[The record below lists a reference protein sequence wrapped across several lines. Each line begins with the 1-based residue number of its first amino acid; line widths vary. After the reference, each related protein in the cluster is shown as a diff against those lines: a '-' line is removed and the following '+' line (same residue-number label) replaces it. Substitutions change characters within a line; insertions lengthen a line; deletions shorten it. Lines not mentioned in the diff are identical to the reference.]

1 MPTKFVL
8 PFIGGNHPFTKDDLE
23 GVEVAAVLI
32 SVEGDKKRNEQIGGI
47 FKTYLPLW
55 IVSIDGLN
63 GILVEALGLNSQAIK
78 LRRFDKII
86 ELNPVHI
93 LSSSSL
99 ADFITKL
106 KFFESQ
112 VSSFQKEAKLDLDGY
127 LDSNVLNDIHLLF
140 QKSKQGSVDE
150 TSIMSQRLTQQGA
163 EAMTA
168 PIISIFHINV
178 SKILSDFYE
187 VPIIINTQLVQ
198 LNNEARDVSEDY
210 INRIT
215 ELKQKVTSLNDADTF
230 EKQHRAIETLTHE
243 LTSFQDTQNRAV
255 KRLQAIQAE
264 ISQLADRIQQ
274 GYLTL
279 LSSIIQTKQQIID
292 LGVPLTTRLKEAEAV
307 QVLLPIYFAIFREK
321 KNRVAYIP
329 PYILHFDQKQEFSR
343 SKGHEWLKQ
352 SLERHYSQ
360 KIPPGLSQSD
370 EYNLLLQPGMQQ
382 KFNDGVHKLRET
394 KILSSNSYIR
404 IMDTYNKFFRE
415 AQKP

>member
-1 MPTKFVL
+1 MLTKFVL
-8 PFIGGNHPFTKDDLE
+8 PFIGGNHPFSKADLE

-32 SVEGDKKRNEQIGGI
+32 SVEGDKKRNEQIIGI

-55 IVSIDGLN
+55 LISIDGSN

-78 LRRFDKII
+78 MRRFDKII
-86 ELNPVHI
+86 ELNPERD

-99 ADFITKL
+99 ADFISKL

-127 LDSNVLNDIHLLF
+127 LDSNLLNDINLLF
-140 QKSKQGSVDE
+140 QKSTQESVDE
-150 TSIMSQRLTQQGA
+150 SLIMSKRLTQQGA
-163 EAMTA
+163 ESMTA
-168 PIISIFHINV
+168 PIISIFHIDV
-178 SKILSDFYE
+178 PKILSNFYE
-187 VPIIINTQLVQ
+187 LPILINTQL
-198 LNNEARDVSEDY
+198 LELYNEFHNVTKDY

-215 ELKQKVTSLNDADTF
+215 ELKQKVTSLNEADTF
-230 EKQHRAIETLTHE
+230 EKQQRAIETLTHE
-243 LTSFQDTQNRAV
+243 LTSFQDTQTRAV
-255 KRLQAIQAE
+255 KRLQAIQTE
-264 ISQLADRIQQ
+264 INQLADKIQQ

-279 LSSIIQTKQQIID
+279 LSSIFQTKQQIID
-292 LGVPLTTRLKEAEAV
+292 LGVPLTTRLPQAEAV
-307 QVLLPIYFAIFREK
+307 QVLLPVYFAVFKEK
-321 KNRVAYIP
+321 KNRISYIP
-329 PYILHFDQKQEFSR
+329 PFILHFDQKQELSR

-360 KIPPGLSQSD
+360 KIPPGLSQLD
-370 EYNLLLQPGMQQ
+370 DANLLLQTTTQQ

-394 KILSSNSYIR
+394 KILNSNSYVR